1 MPMGSIKVV
10 VADDDDSMRH
20 TLTAL
25 LHSDPRFE
33 VVGHAATG
41 ADLVEVVAQT
51 VPHVALVD
59 VRMPGGGDEAVRAL
73 DSGPALVV
81 IAVSAETSPQVL
93 ISMLRAGARGFLV
106 KGRLGSSLPDLVA
119 RCAYGE
125 VVLASPTGA
134 EVLRQLVSGRVR

>member
-1 MPMGSIKVV
+1 MGSIKVV
-10 VADDDDSMRH
+10 VADDDDTMRH

-41 ADLVEVVAQT
+41 ADLVEITAT
-51 VPHVALVD
+51 TRPHVALVD
-59 VRMPGGGDEAVRAL
+59 VRMPGGGIEAVRAL
-73 DSGPALVV
+73 VSGPPVVV
-81 IAVSAETSPQVL
+81 IAVSAETAPQIL
-93 ISMLRAGARGFLV
+93 IDMLRAGARGYLV

-125 VVLASPTGA
+125 VVLAAPTGA
-134 EVLRQLVSGRVR
+134 EALRQLMSGRVR

>member
-1 MPMGSIKVV
+1 MGAIKVV

-41 ADLVEVVAQT
+41 SALLEVTALT
-51 VPHVALVD
+51 RPHVVLID
-59 VRMPGGGDEAVRAL
+59 VRMPGGGVEAAQAL
-73 DSGPALVV
+73 ASGPPVV
-81 IAVSAETSPQVL
+81 VVAVSAETSVHTVL
-93 ISMLRAGARGFLV
+93 AMVRSGVRGYVV
-106 KGRLGSSLPDLVA
+106 KGRIGASLPDLVA

-125 VVLASPTGA
+125 VVLATPTGA
-134 EVLRQLVSGRVR
+134 EVMRQLVSGRVR